1 MQPPVKI
8 TLSAVVVVATVIAL
22 PYLLIFCRPSSPDQL
37 LQGQIFDQEDASPPQ
52 QSEAGSSNVQSA
64 PASSNETVQATPSV
78 ESARASSNGTMESAS
93 TETGALAAM
102 LERAATGDKTVI
114 ITTLNQAWT
123 KPGTMLDVFLD
134 SFHRGEGTLLLL
146 RHLVMVA
153 LDQQSLERCQQVHAH
168 CFRLTTDGVDFS
180 GSKGFMTDDFLKMMW
195 RRMSL
200 LRTVLELGYNFVF
213 TDADILWLR
222 NPFEH
227 FFNDADFQISCDKN
241 RGNPWSL
248 LNKPNCG
255 YQYARSNE
263 RTIAM
268 YRHWCQGGE
277 NNPHIDEQSLL
288 NIMLHSKAFAPYKV
302 RIRFLS
308 TEEFSGFCN
317 GSKNMSR
324 VVTMHANCCTGLSNK
339 VKDMQKALG
348 SWELGK
354 SSPEVIVKKPRELWH
369 VPDACRRSIWPSPPP
384 PSLLIN
390 VST

>member
-1 MQPPVKI
+1 MKPPVKI
-8 TLSAVVVVATVIAL
+8 TLSAVVVVATLIAL
-22 PYLLIFCRPSSPDQL
+22 PYLLIFYRPSSPDQL
-37 LQGQIFDQEDASPPQ
+37 LGQQIFDQDNASPPQ
-52 QSEAGSSNVQSA
+52 QSKAGSSNVQSTA
-64 PASSNETVQATPSV
+64 TSSNETVQITPTV
-78 ESARASSNGTMESAS
+78 ESAGACSNE
-93 TETGALAAM
+93 TEETALAAM

-134 SFHRGEGTLLLL
+134 SFHRGEGTQLLL

-227 FFNDADFQISCDKN
+227 FSNDADFQISCDKN
-241 RGNPWSL
+241 RGNAWSL

-268 YRHWCQGGE
+268 YRHWCNGGE

-288 NIMLHSKAFAPYKV
+288 NIMLHSKAFVPYKV

-317 GSKNMSR
+317 GGKNMSR

-339 VKDMQKALG
+339 VKDLRKALRA
-348 SWELGK
+348 WELGK
-354 SSPEVIVKKPRELWH
+354 SSPEVIVKKPQQLWH
-369 VPDACRRSIWPSPPP
+369 VPDACRHSIWPSPPP
-384 PSLLIN
+384 PSLLAN